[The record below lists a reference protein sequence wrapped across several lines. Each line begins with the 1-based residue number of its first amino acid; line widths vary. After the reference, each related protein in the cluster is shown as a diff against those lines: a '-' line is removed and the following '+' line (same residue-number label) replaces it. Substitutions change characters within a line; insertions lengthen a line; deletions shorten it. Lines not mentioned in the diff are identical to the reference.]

1 MPCIHRTRRLQRA
14 PFTFTLGLT
23 FGLALALGSAC
34 GGEEPAATD
43 TAEETGSD
51 GAHVPSDA
59 DPAGDGAADDG
70 GGDDAPSDGGDAED
84 TAGAEVDEVVPGD
97 VEGEGLGDAGDGGD
111 EVDAGETPTYQRVF
125 TSAAE
130 HAAPAGYVWRRAIV
144 HLHSTHSHDA
154 CDGNPRVDGE
164 YNYPC
169 QASLRAAL
177 CRTRIDVAYLTD
189 HRTHMGETPFLD
201 LLLYE
206 EATDTLV
213 RAGDVVFANRVACAD
228 GHEVTL
234 TVGMET
240 ELMPLRFLGPLSED
254 PFENTELLGG
264 GDAEAAERFRAGGA
278 LVWRAHTESIDAA
291 WALDRGLDGLE
302 IYNLH
307 ANIDPRIREDHLG
320 LPGYTIF
327 DDILPYVL
335 KRIPTSPDLALLSF
349 LADNQPAL
357 DTWAQVL
364 EVRAIAGTA
373 GTDAHENVL
382 PPPMVDGERFDSYR
396 RMMSWFSNYVLAEDT
411 SPEAFHAALAA
422 GRLFVGFD
430 TLASPDGFDAFVE
443 TGTGTRLE
451 MGADVAFEAG
461 STLRVALPS
470 LTDER
475 ARGTTTRVR
484 VLRVAA
490 GAWESVAES
499 DDAAGL
505 ELALEEPGIY
515 RVEVRMVPR
524 HLARYLDSLADLA
537 EGEYPWIYTN
547 AFRLLDAAEER

>member
-1 MPCIHRTRRLQRA
+1 MLRTHRMRPVVLL
-14 PFTFTLGLT
+14 P
-23 FGLALALGSAC
+23 FGLAIGLVAAC
-34 GGEEPAATD
+34 SGD
-43 TAEETGSD
+43 
-51 GAHVPSDA
+51 
-59 DPAGDGAADDG
+59 DPTAADTSG
-70 GGDDAPSDGGDAED
+70 GGDDNAAELGGDADDTGAGETSETGEGDTAAADGTDDAADGVNADAGDADDVVASDLGDGGDG
-84 TAGAEVDEVVPGD
+84 GA
-97 VEGEGLGDAGDGGD
+97 GDAGDT
-111 EVDAGETPTYQRVF
+111 GEPPAYERVF
-125 TSAAE
+125 TSAAD
-130 HAAPAGYVWRRAIV
+130 HAAPDGYVWRRAIV

-213 RAGDVVFANRVACAD
+213 RAGDVVFANRIACED

-240 ELMPLRFLGPLSED
+240 ELMPLRFLGPLAED
-254 PFENTELLGG
+254 PVENTELLGG
-264 GDAEAAERFRAGGA
+264 GDAEAAARFRAGGA

-291 WALDRGLDGLE
+291 WALERELDGLE

-307 ANIDPRIREDHLG
+307 ANIDPRIREEHLG

-349 LADNQPAL
+349 LGDNQPAL

-396 RMMSWFSNYVLAEDT
+396 RMMSWFSNYVLAEDA

-443 TGTGTRLE
+443 TAEGARLE
-451 MGADVAFEAG
+451 MGADTAFEAG
-461 STLRVALPS
+461 STLRVALPA

-484 VLRVAA
+484 VLRVAE
-490 GAWESVAES
+490 GSWESVAES
-499 DDAAGL
+499 DGADG
-505 ELALEEPGIY
+505 LALAVEEPGIY

-524 HLARYLDSLADLA
+524 HLARYLDSLAELG
-537 EGEYPWIYTN
+537 EGEYPWIYAN
-547 AFRLLDAAEER
+547 AFRLLEAPVDR